1 MKELEKTKRISIA
14 SVLFILIVLIALLA
28 YKRPKHLYSENTKST
43 LEKISTNEY
52 FVSLSD
58 INFPDNVLIDIRNK
72 YEFEKGHLENAI
84 NIYAPEI
91 LSDKNSEIFE
101 KLNEDGKTIIL
112 YGNSPG
118 EVVTPFMILHQLGV
132 ANIKILSSEISY
144 LENNL
149 NSKEVEVET
158 YQNDVTAYIQE
169 SIKKAAIVEKPKPV
183 VVKTPKKIIPI
194 KKKKKM
200 PVEGGC

>member
-14 SVLFILIVLIALLA
+14 SVLFILVVLIALLA
-28 YKRPKHLYSENTKST
+28 YKRPKHLYSENTKTT

-52 FVSLSD
+52 FVTLND
-58 INFPDNVLIDIRNK
+58 INSPDNVLIDIRNK
-72 YEFEKGHLENAI
+72 YEYEKGHLENAI

-91 LSDKNSEIFE
+91 LSEENTEIFE
-101 KLNEDGKTIIL
+101 KLKEDSKTIIL
-112 YGNSPG
+112 YGNTPG

>member
-101 KLNEDGKTIIL
+101 KLNEDSKTIIL